1 MLPSAMAATS
11 PAPAPSATQA
21 DGGLFCELY
30 WGTSLAEAWS
40 YGPEHAQVH
49 AAPDEKAPLP
59 LYGFTLPEEPFLLA
73 ERTKEGWRI
82 HVPPAAR
89 VERSTRG
96 DAFHPVS
103 PSDLTTTGSR
113 TSVELREG
121 MTLRLVEGELRLMV
135 QPSVV
140 KDRAARF
147 RVRDVAWLVVVS
159 VLFLS
164 APVAFLVMGPS
175 PAKMAENNARALRA
189 AKEREDARR
198 KELGLDKPLKPLT
211 EAEQKTKKQDG
222 DGRVTV
228 PASFG
233 VR

>member
-1 MLPSAMAATS
+1 MLRTAMAATS
-11 PAPAPSATQA
+11 TKPSAPPE
-21 DGGLFCELY
+21 GGLFCELY

-40 YGPEHAQVH
+40 YGPEHSQVH

-73 ERTKEGWRI
+73 ERLKDGWRI
-82 HVPPAAR
+82 HVPPSAR
-89 VERSTRG
+89 VERSVRG
-96 DAFHPVS
+96 DAYQPVRED
-103 PSDLTTTGSR
+103 DLARTPAGR
-113 TSVELREG
+113 TSVELRDG

-147 RVRDVAWLVVVS
+147 GVRDVAWLVVVS

-164 APVAFLVMGPS
+164 APVAFLTMGPS

-189 AKEREDARR
+189 AKERDDARR
-198 KELGLDKPLKPLT
+198 KALGLDKPLKPLT
-211 EAEQKTKKQDG
+211 EAEQAAKKQGG
-222 DGRVTV
+222 DGRVNV